1 MSFSRFLPL
10 LIAALAVSTVASAR
24 ISEGEPVGSA
34 TRGAAVIQGNCDAC
48 HAVGASGTSPNPDA
62 PPFREVARRYQD
74 QRLDWELEA
83 ISEVGHY
90 RMPKRVLT
98 AGEIADVLTYIRSLQ
113 PQQEERKGR
122 TRR

>member
-1 MSFSRFLPL
+1 MTFAAVLPVL
-10 LIAALAVSTVASAR
+10 VAALALSGAASAR
-24 ISEGEPVGSA
+24 TTEGEPVGSA